1 MKVRTEASLRLA
13 ARRDA
18 EYAVLEKASK
28 EPEKVADALT
38 SDPELLIGLRSVE
51 ELIETLISTMVKQ
64 KAVEQMLHDRR
75 TQKWARRIIAVA
87 LLDCLR

>member
-18 EYAVLEKASK
+18 EYAVLEKASR

-38 SDPELLIGLRSVE
+38 SDPELLVGLRSVE
-51 ELIETLISTMVKQ
+51 ELIKVLLDHGQ
-64 KAVEQMLHDRR
+64 DKAVSQLLHDRR
-75 TQKWARRIIAVA
+75 TPKWARRIIASA
-87 LLDCLR
+87 LLAFPR